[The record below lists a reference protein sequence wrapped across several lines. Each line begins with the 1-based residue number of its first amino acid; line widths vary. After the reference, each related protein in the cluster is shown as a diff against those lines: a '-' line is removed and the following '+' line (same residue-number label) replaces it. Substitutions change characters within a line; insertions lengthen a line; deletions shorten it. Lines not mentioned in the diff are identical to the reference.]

1 MKILKKENKAVAI
14 PLVKKP
20 LIQRVKNDVKRNRQL
35 YLLLLPGIL
44 SLILFKFGPLFG
56 MIIAFEDFS
65 AFKGILGSDW
75 VGLKWFVKIFH
86 DPYMLKLV
94 KNTII
99 LAVLSLVIVFPI
111 PVIFSLFL
119 NEVKQKAVRSFVQS
133 LSFMPYF
140 ISSAVMVSILF
151 TMLSPTNGVVN
162 NLIKSLGGTA
172 IHFQASPEWFRP
184 MYVFLQVWQTFGY
197 SAVIYIAAMSAI
209 DPSLYEA
216 AEVDGANRWVKMFQI
231 TLPSISTSVITMFII
246 SVGNIFT
253 VDLDRILLMYNSSVY
268 STADVIQ
275 TYVYRIA
282 FESSGFP
289 NYSYGTA
296 VNLLKSILA
305 FILVMLTN
313 KAANKYAETRLF

>member
-1 MKILKKENKAVAI
+1 MKKENKAVAI